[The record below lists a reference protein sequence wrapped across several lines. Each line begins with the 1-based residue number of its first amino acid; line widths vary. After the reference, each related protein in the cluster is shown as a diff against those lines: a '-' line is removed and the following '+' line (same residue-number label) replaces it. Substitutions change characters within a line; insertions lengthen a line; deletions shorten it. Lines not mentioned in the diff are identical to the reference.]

1 MRIVNA
7 SVLLQELKEND
18 AFGRPICS
26 VVMFYAPN
34 CVFSRRIASYVYSL
48 AKLFPQLRVLAL
60 NVHQRS
66 SLLDQLI
73 NQHGIAATPA
83 TFLFENNVARIRL
96 YDENSSFRALVK
108 ILLKQTDLKLPP
120 GVKPEN
126 LDTYGNGSEELRN
139 QYNEY
144 IQQFFGLEE
153 VADGIDR

>member
-1 MRIVNA
+1 
-7 SVLLQELKEND
+7 LLQELKEND

-26 VVMFYAPN
+26 IVMFYAPN
-34 CVFSRRIASYVYSL
+34 CVFSRRIAGYVYSL

-73 NQHGIAATPA
+73 NQHGIAATPV

-120 GVKPEN
+120 GVKPEH
-126 LDTYGNGSEELRN
+126 LDTYGNGSEELRT

-153 VADGIDR
+153 AADGIDR